1 MAEAHK
7 RLDAVLARV
16 PKYAPVLVMKAQWLT
31 TENKLDEALARAK
44 AAVAADPQ
52 SAAAHFALAVV
63 HDRRREVADATKS
76 YNEVLRLNP
85 RAVAAQVELSR
96 LSLTSG
102 DRTEAL
108 RYAEGSP
115 PGGALESGRPRCR
128 WRGASSPPEIW
139 RAPKPKSLNCSRERQ
154 MPPWCTP

>member
-16 PKYAPVLVMKAQWLT
+16 PNYSAALTMKAQWLT
-31 TENKLDEALARAK
+31 RENKLDEALERAK

-52 SAAAHFALAVV
+52 SASAHFALAVV

-76 YNEVLRLNP
+76 YSEVLRLNP

-102 DRTEAL
+102 DRSRSAAICG
-108 RYAEGSP
+108 RSAP
-115 PGGALESGRPRCR
+115 DGAIES
-128 WRGASSPPEIW
+128 
-139 RAPKPKSLNCSRERQ
+139 
-154 MPPWCTP
+154 